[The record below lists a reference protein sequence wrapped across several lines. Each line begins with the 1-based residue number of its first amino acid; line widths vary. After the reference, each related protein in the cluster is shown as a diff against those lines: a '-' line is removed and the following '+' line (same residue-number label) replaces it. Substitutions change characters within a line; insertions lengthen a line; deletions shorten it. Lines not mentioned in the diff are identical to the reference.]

1 MNKMLSERELSQECF
16 KINQDVKAKTIANKT
31 LNSKIKGFSA
41 NSHNYGRTKNVYS
54 LAENIFKDKLLNS
67 GLSKEH
73 WIHEYPIQ
81 VKDVSGKS
89 HTYHIDFYFPKQRLA
104 VEINPMFHYNYAP
117 VALRDQLRAK
127 ILSRYGIKT
136 LDIKVNIRQ
145 LPHSQITSLDKAD
158 VVRAIK
164 LLRSLKNQ
172 PNSGVLDHYITNHRV
187 TPISK
192 AVTSF
197 PIKNCDKRVN

>member
-1 MNKMLSERELSQECF
+1 MSELELLEQFSKVKIAEKARTELNK
-16 KINQDVKAKTIANKT
+16 ANGCKV
-31 LNSKIKGFSA
+31 KGFSA
-41 NSHNYGRTKNVYS
+41 NCHNYSRDSTVYS
-54 LAENIFKDKLLNS
+54 MAESIFKDKLLNS

-164 LLRSLKNQ
+164 LLRSLKNH